1 MGIFDVI
8 RENVT
13 ARQAAEYYGVHV
25 NHNGMACCPFHNDR
39 HPSLKLDKRFHCFGC
54 QEDGDAVDFVAKM
67 FGLRTI
73 DAAIKIAE
81 DFNLAVDFPKKESAK
96 ERNARIRL
104 AKAKEHENKVRRA
117 YAEELRL
124 FRLKLSE
131 FFQTF
136 HYWNLEY
143 APTEDEW
150 NAGTIDERYIV
161 AAKFIDQ
168 VDYILEVID
177 FGNDDDIFEIYKN
190 REEIISKYEREIT
203 NAQQRAAR

>member
-1 MGIFDVI
+1 
-8 RENVT
+8 
-13 ARQAAEYYGVHV
+13 
-25 NHNGMACCPFHNDR
+25 
-39 HPSLKLDKRFHCFGC
+39 
-54 QEDGDAVDFVAKM
+54 M

-81 DFNLAVDFPKKESAK
+81 DFNLAVDSPKKESAK

-117 YAEELRL
+117 YAEELRQ